1 MATLTRAE
9 LLHIRKFIDNYE
21 YVLETCECM
30 LLEHTDGDEAKV
42 VRQIL
47 EDKIHE

>member
-1 MATLTRAE
+1 MATLSKID
-9 LLHIRKFIDNYE
+9 LNHILKFVDNYE

-30 LLEHTDGDEAKV
+30 LLKYTDADEAKV

-47 EDKIHE
+47 EDKLHE